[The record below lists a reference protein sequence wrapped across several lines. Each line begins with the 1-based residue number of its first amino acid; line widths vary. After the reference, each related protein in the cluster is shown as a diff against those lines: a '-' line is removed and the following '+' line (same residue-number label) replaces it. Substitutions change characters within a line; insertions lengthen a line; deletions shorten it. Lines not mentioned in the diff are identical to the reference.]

1 MEEEVGTNSSS
12 KFVYGTT
19 PQHCQ
24 QMINHSLAH
33 HPMVKFVRG
42 ALEKAGCP
50 VGDKFFKPEE
60 CSMQV
65 GGGFKRDDGV
75 VICSNHVMLQD
86 EVDVALTHELLHA
99 YDHCRAAN
107 LDWTNCEH
115 HACSEIRAANLSGDC
130 HWKRELNRGNFN
142 IQGQHQICVKRRAQ
156 ISVALNPHCSQDQAI
171 QAVDNVW
178 NTCYKDTQPFDRVP

>member
-1 MEEEVGTNSSS
+1 MEEEVGTNNSS

-107 LDWTNCEH
+107 LDWTNYS
-115 HACSEIRAANLSGDC
+115 CSQLKWRLPMETGAEPWQFQYPRAASDLCQAEGTNQCGIESTLLPRPGYSSC
-130 HWKRELNRGNFN
+130 RQCLEHLL
-142 IQGQHQICVKRRAQ
+142 QGYTTI
-156 ISVALNPHCSQDQAI
+156 
-171 QAVDNVW
+171 
-178 NTCYKDTQPFDRVP
+178 

>member
-12 KFVYGTT
+12 KLVYGTT

-65 GGGFKRDDGV
+65 GGGFKRDDG
-75 VICSNHVMLQD
+75 D

-115 HACSEIRAANLSGDC
+115 HACSEVCLSLFSFQQEKEFAVARCQSLYVCANVERFFL
-130 HWKRELNRGNFN
+130 R
-142 IQGQHQICVKRRAQ
+142 
-156 ISVALNPHCSQDQAI
+156 
-171 QAVDNVW
+171 
-178 NTCYKDTQPFDRVP
+178 